1 MSARPRS
8 RRPPADASASAD
20 GSVAT
25 GVVAARAARKR
36 ELTLSRLRGPVSRL
50 LAQLLGVAS
59 PLVGELEEQSAPCGV
74 AGRFGGASAFLR
86 VLLVEVSERHGSS
99 SIQVRGGPTIY
110 PAGHPIG
117 VSRDGTAGFSVGRG
131 LLSIL
136 DEG

>member
-1 MSARPRS
+1 VGLGWAQSGGRLGRA
-8 RRPPADASASAD
+8 A
-20 GSVAT
+20 GSNCA
-25 GVVAARAARKR
+25 GAWEGFRARKR

-50 LAQLLGVAS
+50 LAQSLGVAS

-74 AGRFGGASAFLR
+74 VGRFGGASAFLR
-86 VLLVEVSERHGSS
+86 VLLVEASERHGSS
-99 SIQVRGGPTIY
+99 SIQVRGGPTTY